1 MDKLFTTAFYWIAFV
16 LILIGALNYAVMGF
30 TSSTFNPIEEVANKL
45 IKSPAVQTT
54 VKHSLYVLIG
64 VSGLAALALSKPN

>member
-1 MDKLFTTAFYWIAFV
+1 M

-30 TSSTFNPIEEVANKL
+30 TSSTFNPIEAITNRLV
-45 IKSPAVQTT
+45 KSTAVQNT

-64 VSGLAALALSKPN
+64 VSGIAALALSKPN